1 MAGGLKASVA
11 SIALPSGP
19 ILEAPASSH
28 VPDSPTVVYAAR
40 LREVGLGISVER
52 IGADEWEVLRDI
64 RLRSLLDSPDAFG
77 QRYNEAAASTQD
89 DWVSTARVSAAGDR
103 RIWLFA
109 RDDAGAPVGVVQARR
124 RPPADCL
131 LFSMWVAQEARRLGV
146 GAALVDAVQDW
157 GAAWGAERVVLWV
170 LAANESA
177 MRFYDRIGFS
187 LLSSGPDAD
196 SGRAYGAFAMERTRP
211 A

>member
-1 MAGGLKASVA
+1 MV
-11 SIALPSGP
+11 ALPLGGYYVA
-19 ILEAPASSH
+19 LAGSH
-28 VPDSPTVVYAAR
+28 VPDSPSVVYAAR
-40 LREVGLGISVER
+40 LREVGLAISVKR
-52 IGADEWEVLRDI
+52 IRADEGEVLRDI

-77 QRYNEAAASTQD
+77 QRYDEAAASTLD
-89 DWVSTARVSAAGDR
+89 DWVTTARASAAGER

-131 LFSMWVAQEARRLGV
+131 LFSMWVAPEARRLGA
-146 GAALVDAVQDW
+146 GASLVDAVQHW

-187 LLSSGPDAD
+187 VLSAGPDAD
-196 SGRAYGAFAMERTRP
+196 SGRAYGAFAMERLRAT
-211 A
+211 